1 MEFMLCWFCCGM
13 SCFVILCNVLRVSC
27 LHIVRFV
34 HVLKL
39 YVCVCAYV
47 YVYLLLCMFVL
58 MYCWIW
64 NQSLPFSSIEK

>member
-1 MEFMLCWFCCGM
+1 MELKGMEFMLCWFCCGM

-39 YVCVCAYV
+39 YVCVC
-47 YVYLLLCMFVL
+47 VL
-58 MYCWIW
+58 M
-64 NQSLPFSSIEK
+64 SMSIFCCVCLY